1 MSKKALTSIE
11 LLLSLAIISLI
22 LAVSTPFY
30 LSLYTRS
37 KTESALKE
45 IEAAVHRTKIKAMA
59 SELDDNWGIAIGAD
73 NRITIFKGSSY
84 SSRNTNYDESSAIES
99 GIEIEN
105 TQEVIF
111 SKGTAL
117 PNTNPTI
124 ILKNNNEETIQI
136 YIDSYGNTEIE

>member
-45 IEAAVHRTKIKAMA
+45 IESAVHRTKIKAMA
-59 SELDDNWGIAIGAD
+59 SELDDNWGIAIGSD

-84 SSRNTNYDESSAIES
+84 SSRNTNYDESSAIEP
-99 GIEIEN
+99 GIEVEN
-105 TQEVIF
+105 VQEIIF
-111 SKGTAL
+111 SKGIAL
-117 PNTNPTI
+117 PNTNSTI
-124 ILKNNNEETIQI
+124 ILRNSNEETIQI